1 MLTPVQRAIVASE
14 ELIQIHL
21 AAFHVMNFY
30 NFKCTYTLNV
40 SLKHQ
45 KKSESFI
52 IELMLCQTVCMN
64 YHPSTKIMIFTKQDS
79 QTNKAKNDVTIN
91 TVELV
96 KRINILKPTG
106 YIMNETD

>member
-1 MLTPVQRAIVASE
+1 
-14 ELIQIHL
+14 
-21 AAFHVMNFY
+21 
-30 NFKCTYTLNV
+30 
-40 SLKHQ
+40 
-45 KKSESFI
+45 
-52 IELMLCQTVCMN
+52 
-64 YHPSTKIMIFTKQDS
+64 MIFTKQDS